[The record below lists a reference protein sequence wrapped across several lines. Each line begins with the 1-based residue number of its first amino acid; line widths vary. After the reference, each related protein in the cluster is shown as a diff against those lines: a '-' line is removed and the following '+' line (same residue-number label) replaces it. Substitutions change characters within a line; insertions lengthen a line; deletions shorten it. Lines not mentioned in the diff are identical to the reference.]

1 MGPCQKKCRT
11 NRDKAP
17 NAGSNALRYAL
28 ENRTGERRPSELQR
42 RDAAGAGIEHSFG
55 ARSGARFTKKMFSS
69 CNVRSCSIHATF
81 RAGRER
87 FETSPQNALDV
98 IAAGTVA

>member
-1 MGPCQKKCRT
+1 MPSTHAVVLTGI
-11 NRDKAP
+11 
-17 NAGSNALRYAL
+17 RYAVG
-28 ENRTGERRPSELQR
+28 RMSV
-42 RDAAGAGIEHSFG
+42 AIEHSFG